1 MLYEQF
7 TFWLFISSYNFLI
20 GHRIYKY
27 CKEKEVDTL
36 RTVQRAGLNHVSMGL
51 ESIEKA
57 SVTQVGA
64 FMTMSHLN
72 QASGNKFRRQSL
84 LSNSNSTSFRKSDSQ
99 IMINT
104 GRS

>member
-57 SVTQVGA
+57 SVTQLGA

-84 LSNSNSTSFRKSDSQ
+84 LSNKQFNIIQKV
-99 IMINT
+99 
-104 GRS
+104 

>member
-36 RTVQRAGLNHVSMGL
+36 RTVHRAGLNHVSMGL

-57 SVTQVGA
+57 SVTQLGA

-72 QASGNKFRRQSL
+72 QASGNKFRRRSL
-84 LSNSNSTSFRKSDSQ
+84 LSNKQFNIIQKV
-99 IMINT
+99 
-104 GRS
+104 

>member
-20 GHRIYKY
+20 GHRIYKS
-27 CKEKEVDTL
+27 CKEKEADTL
-36 RTVQRAGLNHVSMGL
+36 RTVQRAGLNPVSMGL

-57 SVTQVGA
+57 SITQLGA

-72 QASGNKFRRQSL
+72 QASGNKFRRWSL
-84 LSNSNSTSFRKSDSQ
+84 LSNNQFNIIQKV
-99 IMINT
+99 
-104 GRS
+104 

>member
-57 SVTQVGA
+57 SVTQLGA

-72 QASGNKFRRQSL
+72 QASGNKFRRRSL
-84 LSNSNSTSFRKSDSQ
+84 LSNKQFNIIQKV
-99 IMINT
+99 
-104 GRS
+104 

>member
-64 FMTMSHLN
+64 FMTMSYLN
-72 QASGNKFRRQSL
+72 QASGNKFRRRSL
-84 LSNSNSTSFRKSDSQ
+84 LSNKQFNIIQKV
-99 IMINT
+99 
-104 GRS
+104 